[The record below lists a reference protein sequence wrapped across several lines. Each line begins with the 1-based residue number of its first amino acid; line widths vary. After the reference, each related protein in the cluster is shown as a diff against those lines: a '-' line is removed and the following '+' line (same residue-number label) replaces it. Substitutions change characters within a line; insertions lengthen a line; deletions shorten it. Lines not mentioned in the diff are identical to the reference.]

1 MAGPEVGSQPAKTV
15 SVLLVVE
22 GDVLVRMVLCEYLR
36 ECGYRVIEAAD
47 AEEALFV
54 LKEPD
59 LYVDIVLS
67 QAQMPGDMDGFGLSQ
82 WVRSNKPAVHVIL
95 VGSPASATDAAADL
109 CESGPMLRKPYEPQ
123 ILLDHIKRLIAG
135 RKPPVN
141 GADIASG
148 DLLLES

>member
-1 MAGPEVGSQPAKTV
+1 MAGHEVGAQSAETG

-54 LKEPD
+54 LQEPD
-59 LYVDIVLS
+59 LHVHIVLS
-67 QAQMPGDMDGFGLSQ
+67 EAQMPGDMDGFGLSR
-82 WVRSNKPAVHVIL
+82 WVRSNKPGLHVIL

-123 ILLDHIKRLIAG
+123 ILLDRIKRLIAG
-135 RKPPVN
+135 RSPAVN
-141 GADIASG
+141 GAETASPR
-148 DLLLES
+148 

>member
-1 MAGPEVGSQPAKTV
+1 MAGQELGPQSTETG

-47 AEEALFV
+47 ADEALFV
-54 LKEPD
+54 LREPD
-59 LYVDIVLS
+59 LHVDIMLCE
-67 QAQMPGDMDGFGLSQ
+67 AQMPGDMDGFSLAR
-82 WVRSNKPAVHVIL
+82 WVRSNKPGLHVIL

-109 CESGPMLRKPYEPQ
+109 CDSGPMLRKPYEPQ
-123 ILLDHIKRLIAG
+123 ILLDRIKRLVAG
-135 RKPPVN
+135 RKPPMN
-141 GADIASG
+141 GADVASG